1 MKKSISILLALMLI
15 FSFAACSK
23 IDSKVDT
30 KEETEK
36 FEKYKPTDDYSKAFK
51 GTKFVEEDETNTLVF
66 SKDGKTFTETYSG
79 NKFTGT
85 WAYDEENDRIEL
97 TYDGADYSYKFTVAR
112 DENGKITGLSQME
125 GRNFTPVAK

>member
-1 MKKSISILLALMLI
+1 MKKTISILLALMLI

-66 SKDGKTFTETYSG
+66 SKDGKTFTET
-79 NKFTGT
+79 